1 MQKILV
7 YLNHIDI
14 YLGPQRS
21 KNLWGPTIISWFFIG
36 LDLIYNEE
44 QEKQFEDEKRLL
56 QSQVNLE
63 RRKLE
68 AEQERLRQESVK
80 LEAEKAKLKEERKRL
95 AVKSMSE
102 ESTTSTTSAGDSSSL
117 ESSSSAT
124 GRYLGCALKKSERFA

>member
-1 MQKILV
+1 MVQFLEKFILCSWR
-7 YLNHIDI
+7 
-14 YLGPQRS
+14 RS
-21 KNLWGPTIISWFFIG
+21 AIKKDWGPYYNILIFFIG

>member
-1 MQKILV
+1 MLSKFKIQIFFSTFTKNPTQLV
-7 YLNHIDI
+7 ITNHD
-14 YLGPQRS
+14 L
-21 KNLWGPTIISWFFIG
+21 FIG

-102 ESTTSTTSAGDSSSL
+102 ESTTSTTSADSSSL

-124 GRYLGCALKKSERFA
+124 GRLCFKFYCICPRSSFQ